1 MQSCLEETQLA
12 YEVPMEMHTSP
23 EQGNMSKTLPDPI
36 GSLHSRPWD
45 PRESQCRPLTC
56 SFDVR
61 RDKKYIHVMIHLK
74 NSEINIPGGGE
85 GHD

>member
-1 MQSCLEETQLA
+1 LA

-56 SFDVR
+56 SFDFR
-61 RDKKYIHVMIHLK
+61 REKIYVPVMRHLK